1 MKKIVSIF
9 LMLMLSLPTT
19 ILAFAEETQ
28 NYEYILPM
36 EFARIERL
44 DNCYI
49 AYDKQEKCAIYSLS
63 GEKLTDDYDFIG
75 PFNENGIAIVR
86 TDNISYT
93 VNSQGDVIG
102 KFDKRIMDDS
112 GTYILMNLDDAN
124 EDGRPSSY
132 FMGEFGVCLYTGE
145 LLKVLPYEKFNPPKN
160 SGFGITFSGNR
171 LLFTENG
178 LWGAIDENFN
188 TVIEPVYSIIYP
200 FETETGITVARK
212 ADGKY
217 GLIDKNGNI
226 IVDFV
231 YDLIQPLSYSGGKV
245 NSYIVMQGNEYMA
258 LQGEK
263 YGMLD
268 KYGNIIK
275 EIDELVPQT
284 LYEEYELISVYKKNN
299 REDKEQYGNLYG
311 LIDYEGN
318 VIIPVEH
325 TNIGHISDGIIPAQ
339 KSYDHNGYYDL
350 NGNEITEF
358 KYRGASPF
366 SDGLA
371 FVSSCIDDVWT
382 HEVINTKGETV
393 FNPTGWSD
401 GFYGGIAHNADG
413 ILIDTNGEVVINN
426 PEWLT
431 VSGLAWWS
439 YKNDG
444 TFVVMGENGYGVVK
458 YNGYISDWA
467 KAEVDEAKNLG
478 IINNDVGYLY
488 QIPITREMFCEFA
501 YNYIV
506 EFGKDLEVSN
516 DHKFTD
522 TDNAKVEALSSL
534 GIIKGKSETEF
545 APNDLLTREEAATI
559 LNRLINVVHPD
570 LASTELYFE
579 FADGT
584 QISDW
589 AMNDIQ
595 RICNMGVMKGVGNN
609 NFDPKDNYTTEQ
621 AIVTL
626 VRVYASSGISKNVI
640 GGADEP
646 TGILVGEQNKED
658 NDKLIYGYQVDDTG
672 KILNLSE
679 LKKFYIEFAM
689 DNRIDFI
696 PDFDEKDYKTNNPV
710 STEEFLMLTYYM
722 NKDNLSEDL
731 SMSAELV
738 EKVMRENFGIEKV
751 EHKSQFKGWT
761 YIEEENKYTPYP
773 EGTAE
778 DGIFDVINFN
788 SYKENDKK
796 IYDVT
801 LREYHL
807 PFLFSKDDSASFDT
821 YSSYVEYTKNEENVY
836 RENVLFLLDEKGE
849 KIKNAKINIYN
860 AMYELIVEDNT
871 DGFTAGKTIRIKYYI
886 DEITGTPRFIYKNEE
901 LSVLQ

>member
-1 MKKIVSIF
+1 MKKLLSII
-9 LMLMLSLPTT
+9 LSITML
-19 ILAFAEETQ
+19 
-28 NYEYILPM
+28 
-36 EFARIERL
+36 
-44 DNCYI
+44 
-49 AYDKQEKCAIYSLS
+49 
-63 GEKLTDDYDFIG
+63 
-75 PFNENGIAIVR
+75 
-86 TDNISYT
+86 
-93 VNSQGDVIG
+93 
-102 KFDKRIMDDS
+102 
-112 GTYILMNLDDAN
+112 
-124 EDGRPSSY
+124 
-132 FMGEFGVCLYTGE
+132 
-145 LLKVLPYEKFNPPKN
+145 
-160 SGFGITFSGNR
+160 FSMTAVA
-171 LLFTENG
+171 FTEEATTS
-178 LWGAIDENFN
+178 GA
-188 TVIEPVYSIIYP
+188 
-200 FETETGITVARK
+200 
-212 ADGKY
+212 
-217 GLIDKNGNI
+217 
-226 IVDFV
+226 
-231 YDLIQPLSYSGGKV
+231 
-245 NSYIVMQGNEYMA
+245 
-258 LQGEK
+258 
-263 YGMLD
+263 
-268 KYGNIIK
+268 
-275 EIDELVPQT
+275 
-284 LYEEYELISVYKKNN
+284 
-299 REDKEQYGNLYG
+299 RE
-311 LIDYEGN
+311 
-318 VIIPVEH
+318 V
-325 TNIGHISDGIIPAQ
+325 DGIIKVGINAEFPPFEYMENDKILGFDVDLMNYIAARINYGVEFVNMSFDKLIPAVVNGEVDCAISAITVTEERESVIDYTTTYLIGQTEIDGEIQQEQYAIVFPDNYVQ
-339 KSYDHNGYYDL
+339 KAKLAEAAGQEFIYTLVNDALKEFIDNGTVDKLIKQCGLNKATAETGYSYFIVSVSNGDYPVTGSMAPGYYD
-350 NGNEITEF
+350 T
-358 KYRGASPF
+358 P
-366 SDGLA
+366 
-371 FVSSCIDDVWT
+371 ID
-382 HEVINTKGETV
+382 EE
-393 FNPTGWSD
+393 
-401 GFYGGIAHNADG
+401 NADYV
-413 ILIDTNGEVVINN
+413 T
-426 PEWLT
+426 
-431 VSGLAWWS
+431 SGTPLAPP
-439 YKNDG
+439 
-444 TFVVMGENGYGVVK
+444 
-458 YNGYISDWA
+458 SDWA
-467 KAEVDEAKNLG
+467 TADVEKAKSLNITTDNV
-478 IINNDVGYLY
+478 IYRY
-488 QIPITREMFCEFA
+488 RMSITREQFCELI
-501 YNYIV
+501 YNYV
-506 EFGKDLEVSN
+506 SEFGELPADSGHIL
-516 DHKFTD
+516 FID
-522 TDNAKVEALSSL
+522 TDNTKIRILNTL

-609 NFDPKDNYTTEQ
+609 NFAPKDNYTTEQ

-761 YIEEENKYTPYP
+761 YVEEENKYTPYL

-801 LREYHL
+801 LREYYL
-807 PFLFSKDDSASFDT
+807 PFLFSKDDSALSDI
-821 YSSYVEYTKNEENVY
+821 YNSYVEYTKNEENVY

-849 KIKNAKINIYN
+849 KIKNAEINIYN

>member
-1 MKKIVSIF
+1 MKKLLSII
-9 LMLMLSLPTT
+9 LSITML
-19 ILAFAEETQ
+19 
-28 NYEYILPM
+28 
-36 EFARIERL
+36 
-44 DNCYI
+44 
-49 AYDKQEKCAIYSLS
+49 
-63 GEKLTDDYDFIG
+63 
-75 PFNENGIAIVR
+75 
-86 TDNISYT
+86 
-93 VNSQGDVIG
+93 
-102 KFDKRIMDDS
+102 
-112 GTYILMNLDDAN
+112 
-124 EDGRPSSY
+124 
-132 FMGEFGVCLYTGE
+132 
-145 LLKVLPYEKFNPPKN
+145 
-160 SGFGITFSGNR
+160 FSMTAVA
-171 LLFTENG
+171 FTEEATTS
-178 LWGAIDENFN
+178 GA
-188 TVIEPVYSIIYP
+188 
-200 FETETGITVARK
+200 
-212 ADGKY
+212 
-217 GLIDKNGNI
+217 
-226 IVDFV
+226 
-231 YDLIQPLSYSGGKV
+231 
-245 NSYIVMQGNEYMA
+245 
-258 LQGEK
+258 
-263 YGMLD
+263 
-268 KYGNIIK
+268 
-275 EIDELVPQT
+275 
-284 LYEEYELISVYKKNN
+284 
-299 REDKEQYGNLYG
+299 RE
-311 LIDYEGN
+311 
-318 VIIPVEH
+318 V
-325 TNIGHISDGIIPAQ
+325 DGIIKVGINAEFPPFEYMENDKILGFDVDLMNYIAARINYGVEFVNMSFDKLIPAVVNGEVDCAISAITVTEERESVIDYTTTYLIGQTEIDGEIQQEQYAIVFPDNYVQ
-339 KSYDHNGYYDL
+339 KAKLAEAAGQEFIYTLVNDALKEFIDNGTVDKLIKQCGLNKATAETGYSYFIVSVSNGDYPVTGSMAPGYYD
-350 NGNEITEF
+350 T
-358 KYRGASPF
+358 P
-366 SDGLA
+366 
-371 FVSSCIDDVWT
+371 ID
-382 HEVINTKGETV
+382 EE
-393 FNPTGWSD
+393 
-401 GFYGGIAHNADG
+401 NADYV
-413 ILIDTNGEVVINN
+413 T
-426 PEWLT
+426 
-431 VSGLAWWS
+431 SGTPLAPP
-439 YKNDG
+439 
-444 TFVVMGENGYGVVK
+444 
-458 YNGYISDWA
+458 SDWA
-467 KAEVDEAKNLG
+467 TADVEKAKSLNITTDNV
-478 IINNDVGYLY
+478 IYRY
-488 QIPITREMFCEFA
+488 RMSITREQFCELI
-501 YNYIV
+501 YNYV
-506 EFGKDLEVSN
+506 SEFGELPADSGHIL
-516 DHKFTD
+516 FID
-522 TDNAKVEALSSL
+522 TDNTKIRILNTL

-609 NFDPKDNYTTEQ
+609 NFAPKDNYTTEQ

-761 YIEEENKYTPYP
+761 YVEEENKYTPYP

-801 LREYHL
+801 LREYYL
-807 PFLFSKDDSASFDT
+807 PFLFSKDDSALSDI
-821 YSSYVEYTKNEENVY
+821 YNSYVEYTKNEENVY

-849 KIKNAKINIYN
+849 KIKNAEINIYN